1 MEGNICSHVLLLHV
15 FISEI
20 FLCFLA
26 VVSLN
31 TTVEKNGK
39 RTLNLIKFRLNFTI
53 GVLDYKKF

>member
-1 MEGNICSHVLLLHV
+1 MEGNICSHVPLLHV

-20 FLCFLA
+20 FLYFLA
-26 VVSLN
+26 VVSFN

-39 RTLNLIKFRLNFTI
+39 ITLNLIKLRLNFTI